1 VAQSGFTVSKDG
13 SIMTDLDTLSHV
25 TMEGLGFLSTLFVFV
40 IGLAMLAIAIV
51 FIVDVTQTKDAQSH

>member
-1 VAQSGFTVSKDG
+1 
-13 SIMTDLDTLSHV
+13 MTDLDTLSHV

-51 FIVDVTQTKDAQSH
+51 FIVDVTQTKDAVRRN